1 MPIAPVVAQETL
13 FLGEDLLPWLL
24 LAFGAALVVANVA
37 ALIRPPR
44 ATDDGN
50 AADDGERLERPPLGR
65 VLPYI
70 VVGSVVSAWAVATL
84 LQ

>member
-1 MPIAPVVAQETL
+1 VAAARLIAQETL

-44 ATDDGN
+44 AEPG
-50 AADDGERLERPPLGR
+50 GEGRLERPPLGR

-70 VVGSVVSAWAVATL
+70 AVGLVVAVWAAATL
-84 LQ
+84 LR